1 MFGRLAAAQFNQQS
15 LAHIE
20 PQFDNTASPCE
31 AAAEAASPDRPK
43 NKSAVDSVVLSLI
56 PFAIVA
62 CVVVGGIFGA
72 GFVMIGASEENI
84 VAQTVRKPE
93 ATLTSRREMA
103 LPSEVTATPPP
114 SPTPS
119 LREPT
124 PSLLP
129 EQTHRLDKATLV
141 TPPGQIFSPREAPT
155 IPTEQTASAEVVV
168 HDSSASPASNSVS
181 EELPTKAARG
191 AHTVSAGASRE
202 EWAAVDEA
210 TLVHGGDEKV
220 RAAKGLLGPRAAAD
234 FGRTLIRAAISRM
247 ARVSESKHP

>member
-1 MFGRLAAAQFNQQS
+1 MFGRLAAARFNQQS

-20 PQFDNTASPCE
+20 PQFHYTASTCE
-31 AAAEAASPDRPK
+31 AVAGAASPDRPK

-62 CVVVGGIFGA
+62 CVVVGGLFGA
-72 GFVMIGASEENI
+72 GFVMIVASEENI

-93 ATLTSRREMA
+93 ATVTSRTQTA

-114 SPTPS
+114 TPTSS
-119 LREPT
+119 LREAT

-168 HDSSASPASNSVS
+168 HDSSASPASNLVS
-181 EELPTKAARG
+181 ENSRQKQHEARIRFLREQVARSGQQLVRPHLSTAETKRFERQKAYWDRVLQRTSAA
-191 AHTVSAGASRE
+191 
-202 EWAAVDEA
+202 
-210 TLVHGGDEKV
+210 
-220 RAAKGLLGPRAAAD
+220 P
-234 FGRTLIRAAISRM
+234 
-247 ARVSESKHP
+247 